1 LNGKLNLQKLIPLY
15 LGAAIGPMGGVG
27 VITLIPVMADE
38 WSIAFATA
46 SLAITFYMVP
56 FVLGQLFS
64 GPIAQLFDTR
74 KTLLFGFIVYALGAV
89 LCGLSSNIFSFLGGR
104 VIQGVGAAFLVPIIM
119 ALIGD
124 LVPARHVGKAI
135 GMLGMAYTVGVTLGP
150 FISGTIDVRY
160 GWPWFFFLLACLSLF
175 SGVLYW
181 ISSAPTEKIVSQ
193 SATILA
199 TFSILKKAMLQP
211 GVLYL
216 SFAAFSF
223 FVAYIGIMT
232 FTADH
237 LRTYFELPSD
247 QIGALLSVTGISGI
261 IVSPV
266 AGFAGDYFG
275 RTRVFLGSATLSF
288 LCIALMSFVE
298 FSYWVYFTLFL
309 LFGTGAASS
318 WTTLN
323 TMAVQASPSFRKP
336 VSSVYNAIKFAGY
349 AASPVI
355 LSFLYIPFQ
364 IKAVQWGCMA
374 AILFAALFALM
385 TGKSSEDRNTTSS

>member
-1 LNGKLNLQKLIPLY
+1 MNLKKFIPLY

-27 VITLIPVMADE
+27 VIPLIPVMAEE
-38 WSIAFATA
+38 WSIPFATA
-46 SLAITFYMVP
+46 TLAITFYMAP

-64 GPIAQLFDTR
+64 GTVAQIIDTR

-89 LCGLSSNIFSFLGGR
+89 LCGFSSNILSLLGSR
-104 VIQGVGAAFLVPIIM
+104 VIQGMGAAFLMPIIM

-124 LVPARHVGKAI
+124 LAPERHVGKAI
-135 GMLGMAYTVGVTLGP
+135 GLLGMAYTVGVTLGP
-150 FISGTIDVRY
+150 FMSGAIDVQY
-160 GWPWFFFLLACLSLF
+160 GWPWFFFLLSCLSLF
-175 SGVLYW
+175 SGGLYW
-181 ISSAPTEKIVSQ
+181 ISSTPAEKISNE
-193 SATILA
+193 SASILA
-199 TFSILKKAMLQP
+199 AFSILKKALLQP

-237 LRTYFELPSD
+237 LRTYFSLPSN
-247 QIGALLSVTGISGI
+247 QIGALLSVMGISGI
-261 IVSPV
+261 IISPV

-275 RTRVFLGSATLSF
+275 RTKVFLASATLSF
-288 LCIALMSFVE
+288 LCIAMMSFVE
-298 FSYWVYFTLFL
+298 FSYWIYFILFL
-309 LFGTGAASS
+309 LFGAGAAST

-323 TMAVQASPSFRKP
+323 TIAVQASPSFRKP
-336 VSSVYNAIKFAGY
+336 VSSVYNAIRFAGY

-355 LSFLYIPFQ
+355 LSFLYDLFK

-374 AILFAALFALM
+374 AVLSAVLFALVA
-385 TGKSSEDRNTTSS
+385 GEPSAKRNTPS

>member
-1 LNGKLNLQKLIPLY
+1 
-15 LGAAIGPMGGVG
+15 MGGIG
-27 VITLIPVMADE
+27 IITLIPVMADE
-38 WSIAFATA
+38 WSIEFATA

-89 LCGLSSNIFSFLGGR
+89 LCGLSSDIFSFLGGR
-104 VIQGVGAAFLVPIIM
+104 VIQGVGAAFLIPIIM

-124 LVPARHVGKAI
+124 LVPSRHVGKAM

-150 FISGTIDVRY
+150 FISGAIDVRY
-160 GWPWFFFLLACLSLF
+160 GWPWFFSLLAGLSLF
-175 SGVLYW
+175 AGGLYW
-181 ISSAPTEKIVSQ
+181 ISSAPTEKIISR

-199 TFSILKKAMLQP
+199 TFSILKKALLQQS
-211 GVLYL
+211 VIYL

-261 IVSPV
+261 IVSPI
-266 AGFAGDYFG
+266 AGFAGDYLG
-275 RTRVFLGSATLSF
+275 RTRVFLGSAILSF
-288 LCIALMSFVE
+288 LCIALMAFVE
-298 FSYWVYFTLFL
+298 YSYWVYFTLFL

-323 TMAVQASPSFRKP
+323 TMAVQAYPSFRKP

-374 AILFAALFALM
+374 AILIAAMFALM
-385 TGKSSEDRNTTSS
+385 AGEPSEERNTPSPGLQDI